1 MINSNANRPQDNRFV
16 IGLDVHKN
24 KWSVTIRALNME
36 LKTFSMEPSPA
47 ALAKHLRKNYPK
59 GEYYSV
65 YEAGFCGFWIH
76 RELCDLGICNV
87 VVNPADVP
95 TSDKE
100 RDKKTDPRD
109 SRKLARELQNGSL
122 EPLYVPG
129 LEDEHLRTLCRA
141 RRKCR
146 QQCCRVMQ
154 RIRSLLAFGGEDAP
168 DETAWS
174 GAFIQELERQHS
186 GDRADHSVMRFFIA
200 ELKEHRQRHA
210 QIIRE
215 LRRFF
220 TCFQACGDD
229 SAAHDGSRHWL
240 CFRCDFRN
248 GGHRREPFF
257 KGRSLVL
264 DDRPGPIDGLPR
276 RSSWRQ
282 GIVAP
287 QERLPPQALDL
298 RGCLDSRSQGSRT
311 FGLLCGIV
319 DQNASLPGHRPNCQE
334 AGQPHSLRLEEST
347 TLSDSKR
354 RRLLTIRKEQLKGK
368 NCQPSTTDTIINN
381 SSFCA

>member
-215 LRRFF
+215 LRRFLRASKHAETIRLLMTVPGIGF
-220 TCFQACGDD
+220 V
-229 SAAHDGSRHWL
+229 SAATFVTEVIDVNRFSKVDHLYSMIGLVPSTDSSGDRAGVKGLSR
-240 CFRCDFRN
+240 RKN
-248 GGHRREPFF
+248 GY
-257 KGRSLVL
+257 
-264 DDRPGPIDGLPR
+264 LPKHLIFEAAWTAVR
-276 RSSWRQ
+276 KD
-282 GIVAP
+282 P
-287 QERLPPQALDL
+287 E
-298 RGCLDSRSQGSRT
+298 
-311 FGLLCGIV
+311 LLACY
-319 DQNASLPGHRPNCQE
+319 A
-334 AGQPHSLRLEEST
+334 A
-347 TLSDSKR
+347 
-354 RRLLTIRKEQLKGK
+354 LLTRMPPCRAIVRIAKKLVNRIRFVWK
-368 NCQPSTTDTIINN
+368 NQQPYQTANAAA
-381 SSFCA
+381 C